1 MAIVQA
7 LCNVFK
13 EDLMDT
19 TANLEANSL
28 KVALFDNTA
37 TLSSATTAYAIA
49 NEVSGSGYT
58 AGGEAMTGM
67 AVTLDGSTAIFD
79 ADNVSWANAT
89 ISAQAA
95 VIYNSST
102 ITGLTTNAA
111 IAVLDFGSVKTSTN
125 GTFEI
130 QFPNANASTALI
142 RIT

>member
-7 LCNVFK
+7 LANTFK

-19 TANLEANSL
+19 TANLEANTL
-28 KVALFDNTA
+28 KVALYDNTA
-37 TLSSATTAYAIA
+37 TLSSATTAYATA

-58 AGGEAMTGM
+58 AGGAAMTGM

-89 ISAQAA
+89 ITAQAA
-95 VIYNSST
+95 LIYNNSFS
-102 ITGLTTNAA
+102 NAA
-111 IAVLDFGSVKTSTN
+111 VAVLDFGGNKTSTN

-130 QFPNANASTALI
+130 QMPNANASTALI

>member
-1 MAIVQA
+1 MAITQA
-7 LCNVFK
+7 LANTFK

-19 TANLEANSL
+19 TANLEANTL

-37 TLSSATTAYAIA
+37 TLSSATTAYATA

-89 ISAQAA
+89 ITAQAA
-95 VIYNSST
+95 VIYNNSFS
-102 ITGLTTNAA
+102 NAA
-111 IAVLDFGSVKTSTN
+111 IAVLDFGGNKTSMN

-130 QFPNANASTALI
+130 QMPNANASTALI

>member
-7 LCNVFK
+7 LANTFK

-19 TANLEANSL
+19 TANLEANTL
-28 KVALFDNTA
+28 KVALYDNTA
-37 TLSSATTAYAIA
+37 PLSSATTAYATA
-49 NEVSGSGYT
+49 NEVTGTNYT

-89 ISAQAA
+89 ITAQAA
-95 VIYNSST
+95 VIYNNSLS
-102 ITGLTTNAA
+102 NAA
-111 IAVLDFGSVKTSTN
+111 IAVLDFGGNKTSTN

>member
-7 LCNVFK
+7 LANTFK

-19 TANLEANSL
+19 TANLEANTL
-28 KVALFDNTA
+28 KVALYDNTA
-37 TLSSATTAYAIA
+37 TLSSATTAYATA
-49 NEVSGSGYT
+49 NEASGTNYT
-58 AGGEAMTGM
+58 AGGETITGA

-79 ADNVSWANAT
+79 CDNVSWANAT
-89 ISAQAA
+89 ITAQAA
-95 VIYNSST
+95 VIYNNSFS
-102 ITGLTTNAA
+102 NAA
-111 IAVLDFGSVKTSTN
+111 IAVLDFGGNKTSTN

>member
-7 LCNVFK
+7 LANVFK

-19 TANLEANSL
+19 TANLEANTL

-49 NEVSGSGYT
+49 NEASGSGYT
-58 AGGEAMTGM
+58 AGGETITGA

-79 ADNVSWANAT
+79 CDNVSWANAT
-89 ISAQAA
+89 ITAQAA
-95 VIYNSST
+95 VIYNNSFS
-102 ITGLTTNAA
+102 NAA
-111 IAVLDFGSVKTSTN
+111 IAVLDFGGNKTSTN

-130 QFPNANASTALI
+130 QMPNANASTALI

>member
-7 LCNVFK
+7 LANTFK
-13 EDLMDT
+13 DNLMAT

-28 KVALFDNTA
+28 KVALYDNTA
-37 TLSSATTAYAIA
+37 TLSSATTAYAVA
-49 NEVSGSGYT
+49 NEVTGTNYT

-89 ISAQAA
+89 VTAQAA
-95 VIYNSST
+95 LIYNGSFS
-102 ITGLTTNAA
+102 NAA
-111 IAVLDFGSVKTSTN
+111 IAVLDFGGNKTSTN

>member
-19 TANLEANSL
+19 TANLEANTL

-49 NEVSGSGYT
+49 NEATGTGYT
-58 AGGEAMTGM
+58 AGGEAITGA

-79 ADNVSWANAT
+79 CDNVSWGNAT

-95 VIYNSST
+95 VIYNNSFS
-102 ITGLTTNAA
+102 NAA

>member
-19 TANLEANSL
+19 TANLEANTL

-49 NEVSGSGYT
+49 NEATGTGYT
-58 AGGEAMTGM
+58 AGGEAITGA

-79 ADNVSWANAT
+79 CDNVSWANAT

-95 VIYNSST
+95 VIYNNSFS
-102 ITGLTTNAA
+102 NAA

>member
-7 LCNVFK
+7 LANVFK

-19 TANLEANSL
+19 TANLEANTL

-49 NEVSGSGYT
+49 NEATGTGYT
-58 AGGEAMTGM
+58 AGGETITGA

-79 ADNVSWANAT
+79 CDNVSWANAT

-95 VIYNSST
+95 VIYNNSFS
-102 ITGLTTNAA
+102 NAA

-130 QFPNANASTALI
+130 QMPNANASTALI

>member
-7 LCNVFK
+7 LANTFK

-19 TANLEANSL
+19 TANLEANTL

-49 NEVSGSGYT
+49 NEASGSGYT
-58 AGGEAMTGM
+58 AGGETITGA

-79 ADNVSWANAT
+79 CDNVSWANAT
-89 ISAQAA
+89 ITAQAA
-95 VIYNSST
+95 VIYNNSFS
-102 ITGLTTNAA
+102 NAA
-111 IAVLDFGSVKTSTN
+111 IAVLDFGGNKTSTN

-130 QFPNANASTALI
+130 QMPNANASTALI

>member
-19 TANLEANSL
+19 TANLEADTL

-37 TLSSATTAYAIA
+37 TLNASTTAYATT
-49 NEVSGSGYT
+49 NEASGTNYT

-89 ISAQAA
+89 VTAQAA
-95 VIYNSST
+95 LIYNNSFS
-102 ITGLTTNAA
+102 NAA
-111 IAVLDFGSVKTSTN
+111 IAVLDFGENKTSTN

>member
-7 LCNVFK
+7 LANTFK

-19 TANLEANSL
+19 TANLEANTL
-28 KVALFDNTA
+28 KVALYDNTA
-37 TLSSATTAYAIA
+37 TLSSATTAYATA
-49 NEVSGSGYT
+49 NEATGTNYT
-58 AGGEAMTGM
+58 AGGETITGA

-79 ADNVSWANAT
+79 CDNVSWANAT
-89 ISAQAA
+89 ITAQAA
-95 VIYNSST
+95 VIYNNSLS
-102 ITGLTTNAA
+102 NAA
-111 IAVLDFGSVKTSTN
+111 IAVLDFGGNKTSTN

>member
-19 TANLEANSL
+19 TANLEANTL

-49 NEVSGSGYT
+49 NEATGTGYT
-58 AGGEAMTGM
+58 AGGEAITGA

-79 ADNVSWANAT
+79 CDNVSWANAT

-95 VIYNSST
+95 VIYNNSFS
-102 ITGLTTNAA
+102 NAA

-130 QFPNANASTALI
+130 QMPNANASTALI

>member
-19 TANLEANSL
+19 TANLEANTL

-49 NEVSGSGYT
+49 NEASGSGYT
-58 AGGEAMTGM
+58 AGGETITGA

-79 ADNVSWANAT
+79 CDNVSWANAT

-95 VIYNSST
+95 VIYNNSFS
-102 ITGLTTNAA
+102 NAA

-130 QFPNANASTALI
+130 QMPNANASTALI